1 MAVISCL
8 CKDPAGSHRA
18 ALSCELILLRSDSS
32 HNTSCMYGQ
41 VLGLLAALTLR
52 NPSGG
57 EAAMEAGCIDAAL
70 EVNQLQVC

>member
-1 MAVISCL
+1 MV
-8 CKDPAGSHRA
+8 
-18 ALSCELILLRSDSS
+18 
-32 HNTSCMYGQ
+32 Q

-70 EVNQLQVC
+70 EVSACSMMIVHYTLVRQPPPHW